1 MSAFH
6 AVSPSPHP
14 LPAATRLGTVDLAV
28 ADLGIADFYT
38 RVIGLELL
46 KKTAAQASLGAGGRE
61 LLRLSLKPGAKH
73 YEHRTGLYHFCL
85 AMPGRRDFGLLL
97 KRILDAQVPLQGL
110 VDHHTAEAIYL
121 PDPEGN
127 GIELNW
133 DTPRETWP
141 ESMSAMMRMG
151 NGPLDSEGL
160 LKLAA
165 EKGPDTG
172 RLPED
177 AFLGHI
183 HLHVAKLQES
193 RDFYHGLL
201 GFDIMGEF
209 PRQAVFVSAG
219 GYHHHV
225 AFNIWNGV
233 GAPEPPDD
241 AGGLRWFSVVLPDK
255 KAVEAVLER
264 ARAAGQKPEAAEG
277 GWLLR
282 DPSQNGLILKADF
295 ARVGST

>member
-14 LPAATRLGTVDLAV
+14 LPSATRLGMLELSV

-46 KKTAAQASLGAGGRE
+46 KKSGTQVSLGAGGRE

-85 AMPGRRDFGLLL
+85 AMPQRRDFGLLL
-97 KRILDAQVPLQGL
+97 KRILDSQVPLQGL
-110 VDHHTAEAIYL
+110 VDHHVAEAIYL

-141 ESMSAMMRMG
+141 ESMTAMMRMG
-151 NGPLDSEGL
+151 NGPLDTEGL

-172 RLPED
+172 RLPAD
-177 AFLGHI
+177 AVLGHI
-183 HLHVAKLQES
+183 HLHVAKLAES

-201 GFDIMGEF
+201 GFDVMGEF

-233 GAPEPPDD
+233 GAPEPPAD
-241 AGGLRWFSVVLPDK
+241 AGGLLWFSVTVPE
-255 KAVEAVLER
+255 EAALQALLKR
-264 ARAAGQKPEAAEG
+264 AKEAGQEAEPAEG

-282 DPSQNGLILKADF
+282 DPSGNGLVLRK
-295 ARVGST
+295 SP

>member
-1 MSAFH
+1 MASFA
-6 AVSPSPHP
+6 ATQPAPHP
-14 LPAATRLGTVDLAV
+14 LPAATHLGAVNIAV
-28 ADLGIADFYT
+28 ADLGALVDFYT

-46 KKTAAQASLGAGGRE
+46 SQSAAQASLGAGGRE
-61 LLRLSLKPGAKH
+61 LLRLTLKPGARH

-85 AMPGRRDFGLLL
+85 AMPRRLDFAQLLR
-97 KRILDAQVPLQGL
+97 RILDSGVPLQGL

-133 DTPRETWP
+133 DTPRDTWP

-151 NGPLDSEGL
+151 NGPLDVEGL
-160 LKLAA
+160 LELAA
-165 EKGPDTG
+165 QGPASSHK
-172 RLPED
+172 LPKD

-183 HLHVAKLQES
+183 HLHVSKLDES
-193 RDFYHGLL
+193 RAFYHTLL
-201 GFDIMGEF
+201 GFDVMGEF

-233 GAPEPPDD
+233 GAPEPPAD
-241 AGGLRWFSVVLPDK
+241 AGGLLWFSVLLP
-255 KAVEAVLER
+255 AVASAELVLER
-264 ARAAGQKPEAAEG
+264 ARAAGLKLETVEG
-277 GWLLR
+277 GWMLR
-282 DPSQNGLILKADF
+282 DPSGNGLILKATG
-295 ARVGST
+295 A